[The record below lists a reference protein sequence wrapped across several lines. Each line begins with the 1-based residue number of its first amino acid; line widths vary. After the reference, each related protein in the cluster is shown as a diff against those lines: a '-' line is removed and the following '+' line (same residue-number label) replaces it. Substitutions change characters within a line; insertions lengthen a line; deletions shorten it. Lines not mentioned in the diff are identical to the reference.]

1 MLRGRVN
8 HLCTWCRQLISVA
21 VAVAN
26 TAHLRL
32 FVYSWSRVFI
42 YTAALGHQAI
52 IFLHVSSSHNFVA
65 LLAGDSFT
73 FVGIYVS
80 YYEEAQFV
88 YAHLKYYR
96 FYNFLSCLRLLKK
109 NLLFFSVPHIR
120 FSTAE
125 YSDAL

>member
-8 HLCTWCRQLISVA
+8 HLFTWCRQLISVA
-21 VAVAN
+21 VAVAI

-32 FVYSWSRVFI
+32 FVYSWSRAFI
-42 YTAALGHQAI
+42 YSVAQGHQGI

-65 LLAGDSFT
+65 LFAGDSFT

-80 YYEEAQFV
+80 SYEEAQFM
-88 YAHLKYYR
+88 YAHLKYYC
-96 FYNFLSCLRLLKK
+96 FYTFLTCLHVLKN
-109 NLLFFSVPHIR
+109 NLLFFSVPHVR
-120 FSTAE
+120 LSTAE